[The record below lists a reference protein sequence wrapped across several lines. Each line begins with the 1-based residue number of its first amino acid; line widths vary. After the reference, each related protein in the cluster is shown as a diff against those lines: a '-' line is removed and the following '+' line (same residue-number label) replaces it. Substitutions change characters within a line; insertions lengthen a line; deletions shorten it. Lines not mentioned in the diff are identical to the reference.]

1 VRNPLAGGALA
12 VLVLA
17 HTGPASGWQE
27 PPRPGANVG
36 EDVRRERAR
45 LAGYRWRM
53 KTEMKVEGQLR
64 ITRLEDVNFGPEGG
78 LQKKLVRFERA
89 PEPTPFPYADP
100 RAGTERVSSPE
111 TDDRFFDAAQALMEL
126 YARLTPEQVNAWAA
140 KAKLRP
146 PDPDRPGLLRM
157 EGRGLGR
164 PLDDA
169 VVYLDP
175 KSHRATEVEVKT
187 TVDPEVKEIAFI
199 RASFELL
206 TPAVSGAPSVL
217 VPKRIFLNMT
227 RGRRAVAL
235 EMETSDWRQW
245 R

>member
-1 VRNPLAGGALA
+1 
-12 VLVLA
+12 
-17 HTGPASGWQE
+17 
-27 PPRPGANVG
+27 
-36 EDVRRERAR
+36 
-45 LAGYRWRM
+45 M

-64 ITRLEDVNFGPEGG
+64 LTRLEDVNFGPEGG

-89 PEPTPFPYADP
+89 PEPTPVPYGDP
-100 RAGTERVSSPE
+100 RAGLEPDFSPE
-111 TDDRFFDAAQALMEL
+111 TADRFFDAAQALMEL

-140 KAKLRP
+140 RAKLLP

-164 PLDDA
+164 PQDDA
-169 VVYLDP
+169 LVYLDP
-175 KSHRATEVEVKT
+175 TSLRATEVEVKT
-187 TVDPEVKEIAFI
+187 TVGPEVKEIAFI

-206 TPAVSGAPSVL
+206 TPAIPGAPKVL

-227 RGRRAVAL
+227 RGRRAVAF